1 MGRRGGGGSR
11 INWVAVGALA
21 TVAMA
26 AVAIWQIVVPMLAQP
41 GPSVAPRIISS
52 THGAAPEAARGSEGA
67 TGSDGAC
74 IDRAGNQAACGQS
87 GSGLVVS
94 AAQCDVA
101 TALAMVAV
109 DAGRQLDVSAEQVGG
124 ACALFP
130 GANAAAAGATALDI
144 KAAAAGESAPKLAV
158 CYAGDSGHE
167 VVCSQPHLIEAVSGW
182 ITASEDA
189 KARQARCEA
198 LARDYTGRTFDAPNE
213 PLSVVVLSSGDASAP
228 FRCGV
233 KTPAAFADSVWQ
245 IGGRQ
250 LATTVR

>member
-1 MGRRGGGGSR
+1 MGTDNGAGMR
-11 INWVAVGALA
+11 INWVAIGTLA
-21 TVAMA
+21 TVVMA
-26 AVAIWQIVVPMLAQP
+26 AAAIWPIVGPMFGQP
-41 GPSVAPRIISS
+41 GASESPRIISS
-52 THGAAPEAARGSEGA
+52 TPAATPQVDRASAGVPGVV
-67 TGSDGAC
+67 C
-74 IDRAGNQAACGQS
+74 IDRAGNQAACGAS
-87 GSGLVVS
+87 GSGLVVN
-94 AAQCDVA
+94 AANCD
-101 TALAMVAV
+101 TAMTLASLGVH
-109 DAGRQLDVSAEQVGG
+109 AGRQLDVSSAQVGDT
-124 ACALFP
+124 CALLP
-130 GANAAAAGATALDI
+130 GANAASAGATAVDI
-144 KAAAAGESAPKLAV
+144 TTAVAGESAPKLAV
-158 CYAGDSGHE
+158 CYAGDSGPE